1 MYYLQQLFLAGDTG
15 DKLDNDASGSSFD
28 NVNVVKSDATYG
40 IREHHK
46 TYDYQGEDLK
56 REISNKV
63 QNIP

>member
-1 MYYLQQLFLAGDTG
+1 MYYLQPLLFAGDIDG
-15 DKLDNDASGSSFD
+15 KLDSDASGSSFD
-28 NVNVVKSDATYG
+28 NVNVIKSDDTYG

-46 TYDYQGEDLK
+46 PYDYQGESLK